1 VFSAY
6 QYVFSTYSVRIQYVF
21 STYSV
26 RISTYSVRIQYVQ
39 SGRVGPGTTLLRP
52 SVPKRGRRGFG
63 GCGGARKSGKSSI
76 RCVFD
81 IGQKVGKKTSK
92 HRNYIE
98 STSKVHRKYIETSK
112 HRSGEKTSK
121 TIVNHRKPSK
131 TIENH
136 RKPSKTIENHRKP
149 SIGNTTE
156 HGEPLTF
163 HHRRCTRETPPAPPP
178 TRSRCS

>member
-21 STYSV
+21 
-26 RISTYSVRIQYVQ
+26 STYSVRIQYVQ

-112 HRSGEKTSK
+112 W
-121 TIVNHRKPSK
+121 
-131 TIENH
+131 
-136 RKPSKTIENHRKP
+136 
-149 SIGNTTE
+149 
-156 HGEPLTF
+156 
-163 HHRRCTRETPPAPPP
+163 
-178 TRSRCS
+178 